1 MKRESNPTDLDF
13 VVSAESF
20 NTPGNEVTPRSN
32 VIRKQ
37 FKCCLISHENRFSTF
52 EIHVKKWGPMEIGPP
67 NRGKS

>member
-1 MKRESNPTDLDF
+1 MKRERNPADLDI

-20 NTPGNEVTPRSN
+20 NTPGNEITPRSD

-37 FKCCLISHENRFSTF
+37 FKGCLISHGIEFSLVV
-52 EIHVKKWGPMEIGPP
+52 IHLKKWGPMGIGPP